1 MVVRAVTWPRDIT
14 SVARSLA
21 RADSWFWLDGSAAE
35 PNGGAGRS
43 YLGEATRVTQARNG
57 DERLF
62 LDSLRDGEGAGAVV
76 VLGYEFGLALMG
88 EPAANDDAAP
98 AFALHPSIV
107 LVLDH
112 GSESAELRGPSDEAI
127 DTWIE
132 RHGSALDQFS
142 AVPNGP
148 DAGDAETFGG
158 TPLSISWRRS
168 DDQYLEDVASC
179 KRAIRDGDAFVLC
192 LTDTA
197 TAPFDVEVDPL
208 AIYLDLRASGAA
220 VRGAVMVTPGRALVS
235 ASPERFLSKRGD
247 EVATH
252 PIKGTRPRG
261 VTLEQDEAL
270 ARELAAD
277 PKERAENLMIVD
289 LMRNDLSRVCEPGT
303 VHTDGFLRVEHH
315 PRVHQLVSTV
325 SGRLREGL
333 DVFDAIAACF
343 PGGSM
348 TGAPKRRAVQLLA
361 EFEAGP
367 RGLYSG
373 CFGWFDPAG
382 DAEIA
387 MTIRSIELRGQ
398 KGSPGLALV
407 GAGGG
412 VTADSEPA
420 AELAEKQ
427 LKAAPMLAALGV
439 ITR

>member
-1 MVVRAVTWPRDIT
+1 MRAVTWPRDIT